1 MEDRDRLLADLHS
14 RIEEIAKRQK
24 NVQEEIQKLHND
36 IFQFNLGEVREIKKT
51 AESTSQVTPIKTV
64 AIETPPITEAK
75 KPESKPVTVEVRTI
89 MESPV
94 TPPRKKEKTPIEE
107 FIGTNLLNKIGIA
120 ILVIGIGF
128 GAKYSIDHELINPLT
143 RIILGYLAGISL
155 IVIAIQ
161 LKAKHKNFS
170 AVLLSGGMAVM
181 YFITFAAYDLYEL
194 MPQLMAFLLM
204 VVFTC
209 FTVFAAI
216 QYNLQMIGV
225 IGLVG
230 AYAVPFLLSDG
241 SGRVVILF
249 TYITIINAG
258 ILILSFR
265 KDWKILYY
273 TGFALTWLSFAAWFG
288 TSYNETKHVWI
299 SLLFTTIFFATFF
312 SMFLSYK
319 LVKKEPFTL
328 ADLTIM
334 LINSFVFFTYGYL
347 SIDYHENGD
356 QFLGIFTVFTA
367 IIHFIG
373 CAIIFKKQNQSKD
386 LFYFL
391 AGMVLVFLTI
401 AVPVQLEGNYVTIV
415 WAFEAALLFWIGR
428 MKKYPTYEK
437 ISYALIILA
446 FLSLLQDWEE
456 NYQYAYYYVTE
467 GIPRQTLFL
476 NIQFLSSVLVI
487 GALLFIYRLST
498 QERYLSP
505 FPAGTLGN
513 NVFSFGL
520 PAVILF
526 ITYMS
531 IFKEIDQFWNFK
543 FAASKVT
550 IRGEYPYDQFDD
562 DINRYRNLWL
572 IYYSAIFSI
581 ALSFIQIRFAKNKY
595 LLVTSMAI
603 NALTILTFIVVGLY
617 ELSGL
622 RFSYLNDQANLYY
635 FRKIDNITIR
645 YFGLA
650 LSAVLLL
657 LNFRFIKDKIFSD
670 DLKKVESVLIHLA
683 ILILLSSELIHWLDM
698 AAVENSYKLSLS
710 ILWGSYA
717 LFLVVIGLVKNLK
730 HIRISAMVLFAVT
743 LIKLFIYDMEDMST
757 IAKTLVMIILGVL
770 MLVSSFLYNKF
781 KKPIENE
788 AQ

>member
-1 MEDRDRLLADLHS
+1 MEDRDKILSDLHS
-14 RIEEIAKRQK
+14 RIEDIVKRQK
-24 NVQEEIQKLHND
+24 TFQEEIQKLHND
-36 IFQFNLGEVREIKKT
+36 VFQFSLGEVRDIKKT
-51 AESTSQVTPIKTV
+51 AESPLQVTPPKTV
-64 AIETPPITEAK
+64 AIETPSIHEAK
-75 KPESKPVTVEVRTI
+75 KSQPVEVPI
-89 MESPV
+89 IVNSPV
-94 TPPRKKEKTPIEE
+94 PPTRRKEKTPIEE

-143 RIILGYLAGISL
+143 RIILGYLAGVAL
-155 IVIAIQ
+155 IIIAIQ
-161 LKAKHKNFS
+161 LKAKHENFS

-194 MPQLMAFLLM
+194 MPQLVAFILM
-204 VVFTC
+204 VIFTC

-216 QYNLQMIGV
+216 QYNLQLIGV

-265 KDWKILYY
+265 KDWKLLYY
-273 TGFALTWLSFAAWFG
+273 MAFTLTWLSFAAWFG
-288 TSYNETKHVWI
+288 TSYNEAQHLRL
-299 SLLFTTIFFATFF
+299 SLLFATIFFTTFY

-328 ADLTIM
+328 TDLAIM

-367 IIHFIG
+367 VIHFIG

-415 WAFEAALLFWIGR
+415 WALEAALLFWIGR
-428 MKKYPTYEK
+428 TKKYPAYEK
-437 ISYALIILA
+437 ISYALIVLA
-446 FLSLLQDWEE
+446 FISLLQDWEE
-456 NYQYAYYYVTE
+456 NYQYAYYYLTV
-467 GIPRQTLFL
+467 GISQQTLFL
-476 NIQFLSSVLVI
+476 NVQFLSSVLVI
-487 GALLFIYRLST
+487 GTLLFIYRVST
-498 QERYLSP
+498 QEKYLSP
-505 FPAGTLGN
+505 FATGTLGN
-513 NVFSFGL
+513 NVLLFGL
-520 PAVILF
+520 PALILF

-531 IFKEIDQFWNFK
+531 IFKEVDQFWNFK
-543 FAASKVT
+543 FAASKVA
-550 IRGEYPYDQFDD
+550 IKGEYPYDQFDE

-572 IYYSAIFSI
+572 IYYSAIFGI
-581 ALSFIQIRFAKNKY
+581 ALSFIQMRFARNKY
-595 LLVTSMAI
+595 LLVTCVTI
-603 NALTILTFIVVGLY
+603 NALTILAFVTLGLY
-617 ELSGL
+617 ELSDL
-622 RFSYLNDQANLYY
+622 RYSYLNDQANLYY

-645 YFGLA
+645 YVGLA
-650 LSAVLLL
+650 FCAVLLL

-670 DLKKVESVLIHLA
+670 GLRKGEGVLMHLA

-717 LFLVVIGLVKNLK
+717 LFLVVIGLLKNLK